1 MSALVQLL
9 AVGRSLVTP
18 QSVGRP
24 ARSKASGYL
33 PTFRLVQR
41 VKGQESIGPRG
52 LKLPIRFIGNRPPEK
67 VEVTPPAPADR
78 RQTTPPPDRPPEKAA
93 PAELRLAP
101 PDGRGTASR
110 QQDRVLFAFRVPAKR
125 LAKGAAND
133 LKLEQV
139 RVVRN
144 DLSEADLEVTPR
156 KPEPKAE
163 ASASKTEEKEGIGY
177 TLKDWARLAGRLSV
191 FARSRP

>member
-24 ARSKASGYL
+24 VRSKTSGYL

-41 VKGQESIGPRG
+41 VKGQSSGGRG
-52 LKLPIRFIGNRPPEK
+52 LRLPIRFFGSRPPER
-67 VEVTPPAPADR
+67 VEVTPPAPAEH
-78 RQTTPPPDRPPEKAA
+78 RQATPPPNRPPETPA
-93 PAELRLAP
+93 PAQLRSVSA
-101 PDGRGTASR
+101 DGSESANRP
-110 QQDRVLFAFRVPAKR
+110 QERVLFAFRVPAR
-125 LAKGAAND
+125 RPAQGVPND
-133 LKLEQV
+133 LKLDQV

-163 ASASKTEEKEGIGY
+163 AATPKPQEQETIGY

-191 FARSRP
+191 FARSRT